1 MLNILILSYSRVRF
15 ICHFQYPTQIY
26 RATKRKSAMDHT
38 RPTIHLDKLWTRLRR
53 HAHLES
59 KENLIALESSSWS
72 ESLEIPSSLGF
83 TRTAR
88 HANGTES
95 KRTEANR
102 RETKR
107 DKGKTEERE
116 RTIVQRTPQRGQKL
130 VNKERELARS
140 GRLESRSRSSLACSL
155 PGTSPRRRRRLG
167 RRLAG
172 VRVVWKIQRNSESI
186 WSRSSWPGTEAIRS
200 QEEARAGEWG
210 WSADN
215 EEGTTMVRV
224 GDCRER

>member
-1 MLNILILSYSRVRF
+1 ME
-15 ICHFQYPTQIY
+15 
-26 RATKRKSAMDHT
+26 
-38 RPTIHLDKLWTRLRR
+38 LWTREQALDKTTKTRASR
-53 HAHLES
+53 IERES
-59 KENLIALESSSWS
+59 DSPRIQQLVRVIRNPEQSRIYPYGE
-72 ESLEIPSSLGF
+72 
-83 TRTAR
+83 AR
-88 HANGTES
+88 EWYGIKADRSQPKGNKKGQ
-95 KRTEANR
+95 
-102 RETKR
+102 
-107 DKGKTEERE
+107 GKTEERE

-215 EEGTTMVRV
+215 EEETTMVRV